1 MVRWWYICGLSVN
14 ILLTDY
20 YKFINLNNI
29 LLKEEVILDIF
40 NEKESETFPCLYFY
54 ISFSTLSFFNIGI
67 SFLLIRICKTNF
79 SFQQQ
84 KIKSMRVTSPVLQ
97 LFIDLLLLLLL
108 LIGTATFSS
117 EVIQLVIDS

>member
-1 MVRWWYICGLSVN
+1 M
-14 ILLTDY
+14 
-20 YKFINLNNI
+20 
-29 LLKEEVILDIF
+29 LKEEVILDIF

-54 ISFSTLSFFNIGI
+54 ISYSTLRFFNIGI

-97 LFIDLLLLLLL
+97 LFIDLLLLLSLL
-108 LIGTATFSS
+108 LLLLLLLLLSLLLLLLLLLFEKLTS
-117 EVIQLVIDS
+117 LVSFPSV

>member
-1 MVRWWYICGLSVN
+1 M
-14 ILLTDY
+14 
-20 YKFINLNNI
+20 
-29 LLKEEVILDIF
+29 LKEEVILDIF

-54 ISFSTLSFFNIGI
+54 ISFSTLRFFNIGI

-97 LFIDLLLLLLL
+97 LFIDLLLLLSLL
-108 LIGTATFSS
+108 LLLLLLLLLSFYQIIIRLF
-117 EVIQLVIDS
+117 LN

>member
-14 ILLTDY
+14 ILLTNY
-20 YKFINLNNI
+20 YKFINLKNI

-40 NEKESETFPCLYFY
+40 NEKESETFSCLYFY
-54 ISFSTLSFFNIGI
+54 ISFSTLRFFNIGI

-84 KIKSMRVTSPVLQ
+84 KIKSMRVTSLVL
-97 LFIDLLLLLLL
+97 
-108 LIGTATFSS
+108 
-117 EVIQLVIDS
+117 